1 MPHYAHT
8 RAVHE
13 EQAALIARREKDLI
27 AFEREFRQL
36 GAETP
41 VPEPI
46 DEAKT
51 RRQVRLGH
59 NKRHKSK
66 HPRTTGSSQS

>member
-1 MPHYAHT
+1 MSRNRYT
-8 RAVHE
+8 RTIHE
-13 EQAALIARREKDLI
+13 EEAARIARRENDLD

-36 GAETP
+36 GAETV
-41 VPEPI
+41 VPEPL

-66 HPRTTGSSQS
+66 HPRTTSSNQS